1 MVGAITAI
9 GLPDMT
15 LRASFELHRINQYL
29 LSKQHLTR
37 DTRTDDVKQIAA
49 DICGLHATSGTT
61 PYLSVFARSKAF
73 KKGDLDHCL
82 YKQHTLGKI
91 RCVRKTIYIHPLEML
106 PVVYSA
112 TASMV
117 QKASNRFME
126 GRGITPDQLERI
138 SAEILT
144 LLDKQEMTAAE
155 IKSTIEPGLDLSTV
169 LYYMCDLGL
178 LVRGRPVR
186 SWLDKNH
193 TYARFKDYFPG
204 VILDGLSEEQAVKE
218 LVWAYLCAFGP
229 VTLEDIVW
237 WLGIGKRKV
246 QTALAA
252 LDLSTNQTSTQPIW
266 DGLGG
271 EKAVMG
277 IQIKDSPGDF
287 LCTLSDLERIQAFK
301 PPQTQTVN
309 LLPWLDPYMM
319 GYKLRHRYLD
329 DCDRSDVFDRSGNA
343 TSSILLDGR
352 VVGIWDFEDADPP
365 IVKVFDLNEV
375 NSDCKKEI
383 AAQALETGR
392 FISGQD
398 IQVRV
403 CERMTP
409 LTKRSAGSM
418 MAPLKEF

>member
-9 GLPDMT
+9 GLPEMA
-15 LRASFELHRINQYL
+15 LRTSFGLHRINQYL

-37 DTRTDDVKQIAA
+37 DTQTDDVKQIAA

-73 KKGDLDHCL
+73 KKTDLDHCL

-126 GRGITPDQLERI
+126 GRGITPVQLERI
-138 SAEILT
+138 SAQILT
-144 LLDKQEMTAAE
+144 LLNKQEMTAAE
-155 IKSTIEPGLDLSTV
+155 IKSILEPGLDLSSV

-178 LVRGRPVR
+178 LVRGKPVR
-186 SWLDKNH
+186 SWRDKNH
-193 TYARFKDYFPG
+193 TYARFKDTFPG

-237 WLGIGKRKV
+237 WLGIGKSKV
-246 QTALAA
+246 QAALAA
-252 LDLSTNQTSTQPIW
+252 LDRSTNQTSTQPIW
-266 DGLGG
+266 GGVGG
-271 EKAVMG
+271 EKEVRR

-287 LCTLSDLERIQAFK
+287 LCTLSDLERLQDFK

-329 DCDRSDVFDRSGNA
+329 ERDCSYVFDRSGNA
-343 TSSILLDGR
+343 TSILLLDGR
-352 VVGIWDFEDADPP
+352 VVGIWDYEDADPP
-365 IVKVFDLNEV
+365 IVKVFYLNEV
-375 NSDCKKEI
+375 NNDCKKEI

-398 IQVRV
+398 IQVRS
-403 CERMTP
+403 CKRMTP
-409 LTKRSAGSM
+409 LTKRTAGSVM
-418 MAPLKEF
+418 TPLKES